1 MDIRSS
7 ITDAVLTIGPQHTI
21 RAAAEAMA
29 ERNVGSAIVL
39 TEEGHPAI
47 LTERD
52 VLRAVASGLDLDRTK
67 VEKHMTSEPTTAS
80 SSWDVLKAADAMI
93 RGRFRHL
100 IVLDGSGSV
109 EGVLSIRDLVAALL
123 SELKPDS

>member
-21 RAAAEAMA
+21 RDAAREMA
-29 ERNVGSAIVL
+29 ERNVGSAIV
-39 TEEGHPAI
+39 TMEDGRPAI

-52 VLRAVASGLDLDRTK
+52 VLRAVASEVDLDGAA
-67 VEKHMTSEPTTAS
+67 VEQHMTSEPTTAS
-80 SSWDVLKAADAMI
+80 PSWDVLKAADAMI

-100 IVLDGSGSV
+100 IVLDESGSV
-109 EGVLSIRDLVAALL
+109 AGVLSIRDLVAALL
-123 SELKPDS
+123 AELKPGD